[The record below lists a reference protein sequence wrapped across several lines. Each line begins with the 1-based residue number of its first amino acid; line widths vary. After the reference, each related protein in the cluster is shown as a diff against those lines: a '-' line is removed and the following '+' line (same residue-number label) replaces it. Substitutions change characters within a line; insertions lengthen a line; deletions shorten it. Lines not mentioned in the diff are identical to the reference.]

1 MEQKGDT
8 MTQRLIYSH
17 DFLKNKM
24 VSIAI
29 SHHAPYQGGYI
40 DFLPVKD
47 TSHSNYTGPPRTS
60 LCDDLI
66 YYHNQLNPAP
76 TSLPTP
82 DTAVYF
88 LKKIIAGIWMN
99 SIAYVGTSVSSLEYA
114 VEQSRKHSPSSPP
127 IDGKTTSYGGL
138 EWLEKNL
145 FHIYG
150 WKRRCSQ
157 LHDWT
162 DWNLLEL
169 DISFSRLKKSS
180 STDTSTSDIDEQD
193 WLFIKKR
200 LELCETCSR
209 DIVASALS
217 LLSLIESH
225 KSVEEAES
233 ARVLALLG
241 TVYLPLSLT
250 AGILSIGGS
259 FTPGQGQFWIF
270 FVVAGPLMVLSLG
283 ATYMPIMRDFLSW
296 AMRKGRTEDAGG
308 VKRVPTFVKEGQ
320 EPV

>member
-1 MEQKGDT
+1 MSRIDEEGHHF
-8 MTQRLIYSH
+8 IYSH
-17 DFLKNKM
+17 DFSKNKM
-24 VSIAI
+24 VPINI

-40 DFLPVKD
+40 DFIPVKH
-47 TSHSNYTGPPRTS
+47 TIKSECLGPLRIS
-60 LCDDLI
+60 LFDDLI
-66 YYHNQLNPAP
+66 FYHNQLD
-76 TSLPTP
+76 PTP
-82 DTAVYF
+82 SSLLTPDKAVLF
-88 LKKIIAGIWMN
+88 LKNIIAGIWMN
-99 SIAYVGTSVSSLEYA
+99 SIAYVGASVSVLEYA
-114 VEQSRKHSPSSPP
+114 VEQSRKNSPSSAP
-127 IDGKTTSYGGL
+127 INDNITSYGGL
-138 EWLEKNL
+138 EWLEKNI

-169 DISFSRLKKSS
+169 GISRSQHKK
-180 STDTSTSDIDEQD
+180 TDSDCSPDIDQQD

-209 DIVASALS
+209 DIVTSALG

-250 AGILSIGGS
+250 AGVLSMGGS
-259 FTPGQGQFWIF
+259 FMPGQGQFWIF

-283 ATYMPIMRDFLSW
+283 ATCMPIMTRNLISW
-296 AMRKGRTEDAGG
+296 KMRKEGKEAAWGA
-308 VKRVPTFVKEGQ
+308 VKRPTFVKESQ
-320 EPV
+320 ETV